1 VWKRKFPC
9 LRRGLANSTLTSVSI
24 IVACAVL
31 YNISLKLR
39 LLNIED
45 NDNEEVDEVD
55 DPFRDNN
62 LNGEII
68 GAASRR
74 GYIIRHFY

>member
-9 LRRGLANSTLTSVSI
+9 LRRGLANSTLTAVSI
-24 IVACAVL
+24 IVACAVF

-39 LLNIED
+39 LLNIDD
-45 NDNEEVDEVD
+45 NDNEKVDELD
-55 DPFRDNN
+55 EPFRDNN

-68 GAASRR
+68 GTAARR
-74 GYIIRHFY
+74 GYIIRHFS

>member
-9 LRRGLANSTLTSVSI
+9 LRRGLANSTLTAVSI

-39 LLNIED
+39 LLNID
-45 NDNEEVDEVD
+45 DYNNEEVD

-68 GAASRR
+68 GAAARR
-74 GYIIRHFY
+74 GYIIRHFS